1 MNMDRCSLLRVYG
14 VIFHV
19 QEEHA
24 GLETSTV
31 PAMVSIQQH

>member
-1 MNMDRCSLLRVYG
+1 MKNDRCSLLRVYG
-14 VIFHV
+14 VICHV

-24 GLETSTV
+24 GMEISTV